1 MDSTYYENPSYQI
14 KKCVGKTIEYS
25 KPLKQNLLLFHSW
38 SAGVET
44 NISYFIEN
52 NGRNIHQS
60 QTLLRI

>member
-14 KKCVGKTIEYS
+14 KTCVGKTAEYS
-25 KPLKQNLLLFHSW
+25 KKQNLLLFHSRK
-38 SAGVET
+38 AGVET

-52 NGRNIHQS
+52 NGRNINQS